1 MPVLVLLLTATSI
14 KLLINSSFL
23 NAAHGTAVIVIEAK
37 TGKKMF
43 FFAFF
48 RPNFHSNQTYLIFP

>member
-14 KLLINSSFL
+14 ELLINSSFL
-23 NAAHGTAVIVIEAK
+23 NAPHGTAVIVIEAK
-37 TGKKMF
+37 TGQKMS

-48 RPNFHSNQTYLIFP
+48 RPNFHSNRTYLISP